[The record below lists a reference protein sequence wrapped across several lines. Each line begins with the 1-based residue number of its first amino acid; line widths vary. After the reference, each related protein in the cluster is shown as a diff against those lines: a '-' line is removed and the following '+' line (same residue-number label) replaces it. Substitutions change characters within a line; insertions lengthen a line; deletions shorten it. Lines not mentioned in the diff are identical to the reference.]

1 MINNT
6 ENIEDIENKYEN
18 LLEQHNKLKCEFN
31 CYQEFMEKN
40 MQNINDRNLKL
51 EKKLDILSNVIEV
64 SKYINS
70 MISDNNLLAMMN
82 DIIIGIIGVKY
93 SSFLLKE
100 NDKLAVKATN
110 IPDTDLKQFDLGCRE
125 FLDERKPFINNSK
138 ENNVSYNSSKEEIHS
153 VMGVPIFIK
162 DILLGYIIIEHT
174 LYNFFNDE
182 HMKFVTAIANQ
193 MGIALENNMLYN
205 RIRESSIRD
214 PLLGIYNRKYFFDKV
229 ERIINLYSHDP
240 FAIVMI
246 DLDNFKRVN
255 DVYGHQYGDEVLI
268 QTSNIINNN
277 ISEKDILARYGGE
290 ELIIYIDNCKDKK
303 EVYTKVD
310 YLRKKISE
318 NIIEYG
324 NIKNSI
330 TASFGVSFYPESG
343 GTLESVINKADYA
356 LYAAKKSGKNRVIS
370 DL

>member
-6 ENIEDIENKYEN
+6 EKKYEE

-31 CYQEFMEKN
+31 CYQNFMEKN
-40 MQNINDRNLKL
+40 IQELNDKNLKL
-51 EKKLDILSNVIEV
+51 GKKLDILSNVIEI

-100 NDKLAVKATN
+100 NGKLVVKVTN
-110 IPDTDLKQFDLGCRE
+110 MPDISLKQFELGCHE
-125 FLDERKPFINNSK
+125 FLNEREPFINNSE
-138 ENNVSYNSSKEEIHS
+138 ENNLAYNSCKEDIHS

-162 DILLGYIIIEHT
+162 DNLLGYILIEHT
-174 LYNFFNDE
+174 VYNFFNNE

-193 MGIALENNMLYN
+193 MGIALENNTLYN
-205 RIRESSIRD
+205 KIRESSIRD
-214 PLLGIYNRKYFFDKV
+214 PLLGIYNRKYFFDQV
-229 ERIINLYSHDP
+229 ERMINLYHDDP

-268 QTSNIINNN
+268 RTSNIINDN
-277 ISEKDILARYGGE
+277 IDEKSIFARYGGE
-290 ELIIYIDNCKDKK
+290 ELIIYINNFKNKK
-303 EVYTKVD
+303 EVYNKVD
-310 YLRKKISE
+310 DLREKVSK
-318 NIIEYG
+318 NIIKYG
-324 NIKNSI
+324 DISSSI
-330 TASFGVSFYPESG
+330 TASFGISSYPESG
-343 GTLESVINKADYA
+343 YTLEKVINKADYA
-356 LYAAKKSGKNRVIS
+356 LYAAKKSGKNKVIS
-370 DL
+370 DLE